1 MIFTDRTDTIAAVCT
16 APGMGAIAVI
26 RISGTDAIAIANTL
40 WRGKPLA
47 DAPSHTAHL
56 GYITDTA
63 GGDIDQAVAT
73 VFRAP
78 NSYTG
83 ENTVELSCHGS
94 TYIQQ
99 AVLNAL
105 VDSGV
110 RIALPGEFS
119 QRAFANGKVDL
130 TQAEGI
136 ADLIASRSA
145 EAHRLALSQTKGAF
159 SHELDTLRQKLIDL
173 ASLIELELD
182 FSEEDVAFADR
193 TQLLELCEY
202 TLGKVTALADSYAQ
216 GRVIRDGYPV
226 AIVGAPN
233 AGKST
238 LLNTLVGDD
247 IAIVSQIPGTTRDA
261 IQATTLIGG
270 SLFRLID
277 TAGLRETDDTVERLG
292 IGRTHRHIEQASAI
306 VWLIDPTD
314 NPMRQLEEAA
324 ETLAGAAAQHKIIA
338 VGKSDLADTSDLVS
352 HIKSAYPEYTAVAI
366 SSLSSSGIE
375 PLLEQLHKIGD
386 TASTADVTVTNA
398 RHYQALCETKDA
410 LERVRDGLKGGISGD
425 FVAQD
430 LRQATAALGTI
441 TGAVTTD
448 TLLATIFSR
457 FCVGK

>member
-26 RISGTDAIAIANTL
+26 RISGTDAIATADAL

-56 GYITDTA
+56 GYITDSA
-63 GGDIDQAVAT
+63 GNDIDQAVAT
-73 VFRAP
+73 VFHAP

-130 TQAEGI
+130 AQAEGI

-159 SHELDTLRQKLIDL
+159 SHELDTLRQRLIDL

-182 FSEEDVAFADR
+182 FSEEDVSFADR

-238 LLNTLVGDD
+238 LLSAISAARPK
-247 IAIVSQIPGTTRDA
+247 IADYPFTTMEPSLGIVSYRDGKSFVMADIPGIIEGASEGRGLGLRFLRHIERNA
-261 IQATTLIGG
+261 VL
-270 SLFRLID
+270 LFMVSAD
-277 TAGLRETDDTVERLG
+277 TASIKDDYQVLLRELREFNPELNDKSRVLAVTKSDLLDDELREALSQELPDDLPVLFISSVTGDGLTELKDLLWREINSEQNMVASTITHRPLDVRHRVQEEDEFIFETEETDDDL
-292 IGRTHRHIEQASAI
+292 
-306 VWLIDPTD
+306 TD
-314 NPMRQLEEAA
+314 MSDEEWNDEFWQEESSVNP
-324 ETLAGAAAQHKIIA
+324 
-338 VGKSDLADTSDLVS
+338 D
-352 HIKSAYPEYTAVAI
+352 
-366 SSLSSSGIE
+366 
-375 PLLEQLHKIGD
+375 
-386 TASTADVTVTNA
+386 
-398 RHYQALCETKDA
+398 
-410 LERVRDGLKGGISGD
+410 
-425 FVAQD
+425 
-430 LRQATAALGTI
+430 
-441 TGAVTTD
+441 
-448 TLLATIFSR
+448 
-457 FCVGK
+457 

>member
-26 RISGTDAIAIANTL
+26 RISGTDAFAITDTL

-56 GYITDTA
+56 GFITDTT
-63 GGDIDQAVAT
+63 GNDIDQAVAT

-130 TQAEGI
+130 AQAEGI

-182 FSEEDVAFADR
+182 FSEEDVSFADR

-202 TLGKVTALADSYAQ
+202 TLGRVTALAGSYAQ

-233 AGKST
+233 ACKST
-238 LLNTLVGDD
+238 
-247 IAIVSQIPGTTRDA
+247 R
-261 IQATTLIGG
+261 
-270 SLFRLID
+270 R
-277 TAGLRETDDTVERLG
+277 
-292 IGRTHRHIEQASAI
+292 HRHSVA
-306 VWLIDPTD
+306 
-314 NPMRQLEEAA
+314 NPRYDARR
-324 ETLAGAAAQHKIIA
+324 H
-338 VGKSDLADTSDLVS
+338 TS
-352 HIKSAYPEYTAVAI
+352 HHANRRK
-366 SSLSSSGIE
+366 
-375 PLLEQLHKIGD
+375 PLPPD
-386 TASTADVTVTNA
+386 
-398 RHYQALCETKDA
+398 
-410 LERVRDGLKGGISGD
+410 
-425 FVAQD
+425 
-430 LRQATAALGTI
+430 
-441 TGAVTTD
+441 
-448 TLLATIFSR
+448 
-457 FCVGK
+457 